1 MRRRFFLVT
10 NPAAGIGDF
19 PLIEGVVTF
28 LERGGALVARA
39 PHCGLA
45 EARAAARDAAASG
58 GFDAIIAAG
67 GDGTIRQVAC
77 ALIGSST
84 PLGIIPVGTG
94 NVLARE
100 IGLTISP
107 ASLAAT
113 LSAGRRVGVPCA
125 EANGEPFLLMAGVG
139 FDARVLTDLDQGW
152 KSRVGKL
159 AYAGP
164 VLAALA
170 RPLDQLRVVVDGR
183 PYSACWAIIANARHY
198 AGRFLLTRRAAI
210 GRRGL
215 EAVLFR
221 ARSRHALAAQLL
233 DLATGRLD
241 RRVAR
246 TADVAIVSCRKATI
260 TSREAVPTQLDGDLF
275 GTTPLEVTA
284 GSAEV
289 GLIVPDQDERKRSAD

>member
-10 NPAAGIGDF
+10 NPAAGIGGL
-19 PLIEGVVTF
+19 PLIEGVVAR
-28 LERGGALVARA
+28 LERGGAVITRA
-39 PHCGLA
+39 PYGSLA
-45 EARAAARDAAASG
+45 EARAAARDAAACG

-77 ALIGSST
+77 AVIGFST

-100 IGLTISP
+100 IGLTINP
-107 ASLAAT
+107 AALATT
-113 LSAGRRVGVPCA
+113 LSAGRRVEVPCA

-139 FDARVLTDLDQGW
+139 FDARVLAELDQRW

-164 VLAALA
+164 LLAALA
-170 RPLDQLRVVVDGR
+170 QPLDQLRVVLDGR
-183 PYSACWAIIANARHY
+183 PYRACWAVIANARHY
-198 AGRFLLTRRAAI
+198 AGGFVLTRRANI

-221 ARSRHALAAQLL
+221 AHSRRALAAQLL
-233 DLATGRLD
+233 GLATGQLD
-241 RRVAR
+241 RRTAR
-246 TADVAIVSCRKATI
+246 TADVAIVSCREATI
-260 TSREAVPTQLDGDLF
+260 SSRGVVPAQVDGDLF
-275 GTTPLEVTA
+275 GSTPLEVNA
-284 GSAEV
+284 GSTEV
-289 GLIVPDQDERKRSAD
+289 GLIVPHAG